1 MNYEKLY
8 RLTFFLGY
16 VSVLVVTFVPVFGN
30 LSSIEIGPDIFKIR
44 LDFFLHFAVYFVIC
58 LYYLVGLKFGYTLFR
73 KNAFP
78 KFLSMLFL
86 LAILTEVVQIW
97 IPLRSFNIFDLL
109 SNIFGIIIGMIVI
122 YGSKTDMRRDKSCDN
137 KN

>member
-1 MNYEKLY
+1 MNREKLY

-16 VSVLVVTFVPVFGN
+16 ISVLVVTFVPVFGSLN
-30 LSSIEIGPDIFKIR
+30 TIEIGPGIFKIR

-58 LYYLVGLKFGYTLFR
+58 LYYLFGLRFGYTLFR

-78 KFLSMLFL
+78 KFLSIIFR

-97 IPLRSFNIFDLL
+97 IHSRSFNIYHLL
-109 SNIFGIIIGMIVI
+109 SHISGIILGAILI
-122 YGSKTDMRRDKSCDN
+122 Y
-137 KN
+137 